1 MLAEMKTTTLKRYA
15 FRVAILIIEVSQML
29 FLINHPIH
37 RFFLLLGV
45 FFSVLCNLI
54 VGILWLKWFSSN

>member
-29 FLINHPIH
+29 FLVNHPIH

-45 FFSVLCNLI
+45 FF
-54 VGILWLKWFSSN
+54 